1 LWIQDQLDI
10 ENWTGEMEMEQTST
24 DVEAKYED
32 RQDRV
37 WEMEEENPELS
48 PLDRRLIKE
57 EEMDRR
63 DRLEQLRN
71 EE

>member
-1 LWIQDQLDI
+1 
-10 ENWTGEMEMEQTST
+10 MEMEQTST

-71 EE
+71 EEW

>member
-1 LWIQDQLDI
+1 
-10 ENWTGEMEMEQTST
+10 MEQTST